1 MKKGDIIWVILLLCL
16 LGLFVIPATR
26 ETILAASSTHPYI
39 GGFIQFAILAT
50 MGDLFGK
57 RIVSGEYQFSS
68 QVYLRAVVWGII
80 GCMVTLVF
88 PVFMGGAALAQAEG
102 LLPFAGVALAQAFC
116 GSSIM
121 NLTFAPAMNTFH
133 RLMELWIETASA
145 KESVSLKG
153 LIAKIDWTAFV
164 TFNWLKVGICF
175 WIPVHT
181 IVFLL
186 PENVRVVV
194 AAFSSIALGIILS
207 LASKKGSSS
216 GKLPEEIA
224 YLKSNQRND
233 IIYVMSFFLLTGS
246 SLIQDA
252 LKNEKDL
259 VFILL

>member
-1 MKKGDIIWVILLLCL
+1 MKKGDIVWGLLLASL
-16 LGLFVIPATR
+16 LLLFVIPTTR
-26 ETILAASSTHPYI
+26 DSILTASGAYPYL

-57 RIVSGEYQFSS
+57 RIASGDYQFSS
-68 QVYLRAVVWGII
+68 QVFLRAIVWGVI

-88 PVFMGGAALAQAEG
+88 PVYMGGAGLAQEG
-102 LLPFAGVALAQAFC
+102 KLLPFAGISVAQAFF

-133 RLMELWIETASA
+133 RIMELWIETAAA
-145 KESVSLKG
+145 KEPVSLKK
-153 LIAKIDWTAFV
+153 LIGKIDWVAFV

-186 PENVRVVV
+186 PENIRVVV

-207 LASKKGSSS
+207 FASKKGSRSTEVT
-216 GKLPEEIA
+216 GKE
-224 YLKSNQRND
+224 
-233 IIYVMSFFLLTGS
+233 V
-246 SLIQDA
+246 
-252 LKNEKDL
+252 
-259 VFILL
+259 V

>member
-1 MKKGDIIWVILLLCL
+1 MKKGDIVWGLLLASL
-16 LGLFVIPATR
+16 LLLFVIPTTR
-26 ETILAASSTHPYI
+26 DSILAASGAYPYL

-57 RIVSGEYQFSS
+57 RIASGDYQFSS
-68 QVYLRAVVWGII
+68 QVFLRAIVWGII

-88 PVFMGGAALAQAEG
+88 PVFMGGAGLAQAG
-102 LLPFAGVALAQAFC
+102 KLLPFVGTSVAQAFF

-133 RLMELWIETASA
+133 RIMELWIETAAA
-145 KESVSLKG
+145 KEPVSLKK
-153 LIAKIDWTAFV
+153 LIGKIDWVAFV

-186 PENVRVVV
+186 PENIRVVV

-207 LASKKGSSS
+207 FASKKGSRSTEVT
-216 GKLPEEIA
+216 GKE
-224 YLKSNQRND
+224 
-233 IIYVMSFFLLTGS
+233 
-246 SLIQDA
+246 A
-252 LKNEKDL
+252 L
-259 VFILL
+259 